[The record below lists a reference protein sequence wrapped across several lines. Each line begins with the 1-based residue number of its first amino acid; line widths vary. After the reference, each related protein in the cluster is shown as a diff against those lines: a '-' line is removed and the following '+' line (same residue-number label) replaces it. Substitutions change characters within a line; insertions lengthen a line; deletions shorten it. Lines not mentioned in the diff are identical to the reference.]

1 MTAKS
6 LAPKRNNERKKSKG
20 DHIMSTDIAVL
31 KNFINGDWVE
41 SSSTPT
47 EPVYNPATETVIA
60 YVPLS
65 SKEDVNLAVKAAA
78 EAFKSWSKTPVPRRA
93 RILFKYQQLL
103 VEHWEELAA
112 IVTKENGKSYNEAH
126 GEVLRGIECV
136 EFAAGAP
143 TLMMGR
149 QLPDI
154 ATNVESGMFRFPIGV
169 VGGITPF
176 NFPMMVPCW
185 MFPLAI
191 ACGNTFVLKPSERTP
206 LLANRLVELFQAAG
220 LPEGVLNIVHGA
232 HDVVNGLLEHPQV
245 KAISFVGSQPVAEY
259 VYKTGTSYGK
269 RVQALAGA
277 KNHSIVMPDAD
288 LDNTVQQIFNAAFGS
303 AGERCMACAVVV
315 AVGDIADKLVA
326 KLIEASDQ
334 IKIGD
339 GMEPNIFLGPVIR
352 GSQKE
357 RAIKYI
363 EIGEKEGAILV
374 RDGRKDAAA
383 SEKGYFIGPSIFDYV
398 QNGMKIWQD
407 EIFAPVLSIVRAA
420 NLTEAIEL
428 SNRSEFANGA
438 CLFTQDG
445 SNVRQFREQID
456 AGMLGINLGVPAP
469 MAFFPFSG
477 WKNSFYG
484 DLHANGTDG
493 VEFYTRKKMV
503 TARW

>member
-1 MTAKS
+1 
-6 LAPKRNNERKKSKG
+6 
-20 DHIMSTDIAVL
+20 MSTHTQMQPL
-31 KNFINGDWVE
+31 KNFIGGEWVDSL
-41 SSSTPT
+41 SSHT
-47 EPVYNPATETVIA
+47 EPVYNPATEELIA
-60 YVPLS
+60 LVPIS
-65 SKEDVNLAVKAAA
+65 SKEDVDQAVAAA
-78 EAFKSWSKTPVPRRA
+78 SKAFELWSKTPVPRRA
-93 RILFKYQQLL
+93 RVLFKYQQLL
-103 VEHWEELAA
+103 VEHWEELAQL
-112 IVTKENGKSYNEAH
+112 ITKENGKNYSEAH

-143 TLMMGR
+143 SLMMGK

-154 ATNVESGMFRFPIGV
+154 ATNVESGMYRYPVGV
-169 VGGITPF
+169 IGGITPF

-206 LLANRLVELFQAAG
+206 MLANRLAELFHEAG
-220 LPEGVLNIVHGA
+220 LPNGVLNLVHGA
-232 HDVVNGLLEHPQV
+232 HDVVNGLLEHPSV
-245 KAISFVGSQPVAEY
+245 RGISFVGSQPVAEY
-259 VYKTGTSYGK
+259 VYKTGTSHGK

-288 LDNTVQQIFNAAFGS
+288 LDGAVTQIVNAAFGS

-315 AVGDIADKLVA
+315 AVGDVADELVA
-326 KLIEASDQ
+326 KLVESGNRIV
-334 IKIGD
+334 IGN
-339 GMEPNIFLGPVIR
+339 GMDEGVFLGPVIR
-352 GSQKE
+352 ESQKE
-357 RAIKYI
+357 RTLKYI
-363 EIGEKEGAILV
+363 GIGEQEGALLV
-374 RDGRKDAAA
+374 RDGRKDAEVG
-383 SEKGYFIGPSIFDYV
+383 SKGYFVGPTIFDHV
-398 QNGMKIWQD
+398 QSGMKIWQD

-420 NLTEAIEL
+420 SLTEAIEL
-428 SNRSEFANGA
+428 SNSSDFANGA

-445 SNVRQFREQID
+445 SNVRQFRETID

-484 DLHANGTDG
+484 DLHANGSDG